1 MNIWSQKSKSMYVP
15 KCLDTSALEV
25 MLRKLK
31 VEVDAERI
39 DNDWACGFI
48 NEMYVKLKQ
57 GYSFSEKQKSKIE
70 ELFEKY

>member
-1 MNIWSQKSKSMYVP
+1 MSIWQRIAQPKYAP
-15 KCLDTSALEV
+15 KCADTSALEV